1 MGKVG
6 IVTIVKNA
14 VDESFGPSMQIFAV
28 QEVVRS
34 YGFEPETIVDE
45 TCKRNLIQQVLRGLD
60 EIKKGPESISYI
72 WRKAV
77 SHSPKKASYG
87 TNDIQKKLIQERR
100 ENYSKFIDRYIK
112 ISPLK
117 ESDLFLGNKE
127 LDSYSYFAVGSDQ
140 VWNPYYPQ
148 VDRIKYLQFCDK
160 DKRVAFV
167 PSIAQRDIPSRF
179 RNNFIDGVKGFNK
192 LCIREAEGKELI
204 KKYAKTDAEVLIDP
218 TMMVPTEKYAEMAVC
233 PKCMPEGEYAFCYFM
248 GTDIDKDSIE
258 KSANHLAEKFMWMR
272 KFEYPDYYIM
282 NPSEYLYA
290 IRSAKVIL
298 TDSFHVTVFAIM
310 FHKPVIVFHKKEG
323 TSAATESRLTTL
335 LKRFNM
341 LNCFYDS
348 DGTISIP
355 KVDYDFVEEI
365 LSAERIKAKK
375 YFDEIFLEG

>member
-1 MGKVG
+1 MKKIG
-6 IVTIVKNA
+6 IITIVKNA
-14 VDESFGPSMQIFAV
+14 VDESFGPAMQIFAV
-28 QEVVRS
+28 QEVIRS

-77 SHSPKKASYG
+77 SHSPAKASYG
-87 TNDIQKKLIQERR
+87 TNDIQKKLIQARR
-100 ENYSKFIDRYIK
+100 ENYAKFIDRYIK
-112 ISPLK
+112 ISTLK
-117 ESDLFLGNKE
+117 ETDLFLDNKK

-167 PSIAQRDIPSRF
+167 PSIAQSDIPFRF
-179 RNNFIDGVKGFNK
+179 RKNFIEGVNGFNK
-192 LCIREAEGKELI
+192 LCIREEEGKKLI
-204 KKYAKTDAEVLIDP
+204 RKYAKTDAEVLIDP
-218 TMMVPTEKYAEMAVC
+218 TMMIPTEKYAEMAVC
-233 PKCMPEGEYAFCYFM
+233 PKCMPEGEYAFCYFL
-248 GTDIDKDSIE
+248 GTSIDKDSIE
-258 KSANHLAEKFMWMR
+258 KSAKCLAEKFMWMR
-272 KFEYPDYYIM
+272 KFDLPDYYIM

-290 IRSAKVIL
+290 IKSAKVIL

-323 TSAATESRLTTL
+323 TFAATESRLTTL

-341 LNCFYDS
+341 LNCFADNGS
-348 DGTISIP
+348 VLSIP
-355 KVDYDFVEEI
+355 EVDYDFVDET
-365 LSAERIKAKK
+365 LNSERINAKK

>member
-14 VDESFGPSMQIFAV
+14 IDESFGPAMQIFAV
-28 QEVVRS
+28 QEVIRS

-45 TCKRNLIQQVLRGLD
+45 TCKRSIIQQLLRGLD
-60 EIKKGPESISYI
+60 ELKKGPKAINYI
-72 WRKAV
+72 WQKAV
-77 SHSPKKASYG
+77 SRSPTKASYG
-87 TNDIQKKLIQERR
+87 TNDVEKKLIQARR
-100 ENYSKFIDRYIK
+100 KNYAKFIYSYIK
-112 ISPLK
+112 ISELK
-117 ESDLFLGNKE
+117 ESDLTLGNKE
-127 LDSYSYFAVGSDQ
+127 LDCYSYFAVGSDQ

-148 VDRIKYLQFCDK
+148 ADRIKYLQFCDR

-167 PSIAQRDIPSRF
+167 PSIAQSDIPFRF
-179 RNNFIDGVKGFNK
+179 RKNFIEGVNGFNK
-192 LCIREAEGKELI
+192 LCIREVEGKDLL

-218 TMMVPTEKYAEMAVC
+218 TMMIPTEKYAEMAVC

-248 GTDIDKDSIE
+248 GTSIDKNSVE
-258 KSANHLAEKFMWMR
+258 KSASGIAEKFMWMR

-290 IRSAKVIL
+290 IKSAKVIL
-298 TDSFHVTVFAIM
+298 TDSFHATVFAIM

-341 LNCFYDS
+341 LNCFTES
-348 DGTISIP
+348 NNSLSIP